1 MRTGR
6 RGGRKPRA
14 AQTRGHN
21 WTSINKLPIGSD
33 EEMEDSMELAD
44 IGLEDEDDTDYED
57 VDNAA
62 EEDSQAP
69 EEENLPVKV
78 KFIFFQTL
86 T

>member
-1 MRTGR
+1 
-6 RGGRKPRA
+6 
-14 AQTRGHN
+14 
-21 WTSINKLPIGSD
+21 
-33 EEMEDSMELAD
+33 MEDSMELAD

-69 EEENLPVKV
+69 EEEVLPVKV

>member
-1 MRTGR
+1 
-6 RGGRKPRA
+6 
-14 AQTRGHN
+14 
-21 WTSINKLPIGSD
+21 
-33 EEMEDSMELAD
+33 MEDSMELAD

-69 EEENLPVKV
+69 EEEVLPVKV
-78 KFIFFQTL
+78 RFTHFQTL